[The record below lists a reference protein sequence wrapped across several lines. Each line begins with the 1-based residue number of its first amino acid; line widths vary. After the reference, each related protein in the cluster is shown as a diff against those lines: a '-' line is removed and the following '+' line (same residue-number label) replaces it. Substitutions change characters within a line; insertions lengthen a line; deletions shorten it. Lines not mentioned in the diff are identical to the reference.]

1 MERQFNDVKI
11 SVEFNKTETRQQ
23 ISSGDEIKSLFGKIK
38 KWLSDLKPV
47 AFTGKFSD
55 LTEIP
60 QYAPKE
66 SGIYKITVDRQ
77 GNVSSATPV
86 TKQDL
91 LDFGIVTEYEFSV
104 GKDGHLY
111 VKPNIKQDA
120 ES

>member
-11 SVEFNKTETRQQ
+11 KVEFNETQNRQQ

-47 AFTGKFSD
+47 AFSGKFSD

-60 QYAPKE
+60 QYTPKQ
-66 SGIYKITVDRQ
+66 SGIYKITVDEQ

-91 LDFGIVTEYEFSV
+91 LDFGIVTEYEFSMDD
-104 GKDGHLY
+104 DGYLY
-111 VKPNIKQDA
+111 YEPKIA
-120 ES
+120 E

>member
-11 SVEFNKTETRQQ
+11 NIEFTETETRQQ

-60 QYAPKE
+60 QYTPKE
-66 SGIYKITVDRQ
+66 SGIYKITVDEQ
-77 GNVSSATPV
+77 GNISSATPV

-91 LDFGIVTEYEFSV
+91 LDFGIVTEYEFFMDD
-104 GKDGHLY
+104 DGYLY
-111 VKPNIKQDA
+111 YEPK
-120 ES
+120 